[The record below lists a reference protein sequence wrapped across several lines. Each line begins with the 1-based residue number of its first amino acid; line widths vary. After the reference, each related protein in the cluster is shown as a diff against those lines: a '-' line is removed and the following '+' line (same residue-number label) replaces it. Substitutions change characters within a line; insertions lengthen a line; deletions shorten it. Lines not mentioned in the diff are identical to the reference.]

1 MLADPEADDGIS
13 HGTGYAMSETVTPV
27 SSLGLAA
34 FVHAAMKRDLLE
46 PYPLQ
51 VRGGRP
57 VIPLCD
63 RCNREIAPNS
73 RHGGSPQRL

>member
-46 PYPLQ
+46 PYPCKCEEEDL
-51 VRGGRP
+51 
-57 VIPLCD
+57 
-63 RCNREIAPNS
+63 
-73 RHGGSPQRL
+73 